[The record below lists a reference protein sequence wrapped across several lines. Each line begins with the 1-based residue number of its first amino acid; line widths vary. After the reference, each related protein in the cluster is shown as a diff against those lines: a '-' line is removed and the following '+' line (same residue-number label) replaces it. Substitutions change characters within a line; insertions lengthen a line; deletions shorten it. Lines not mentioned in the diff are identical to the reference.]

1 LAVVVDGCV
10 GPELVVVKPDNP
22 QPRLISQAVERIR
35 AGDVVV
41 YPTDA
46 AYAIGCQIGNK
57 NAMERIAQIRG
68 LGAKHQYAIICA
80 DLSDIATYAKVDNA
94 MYRLLKAN
102 TPAVTTYIL
111 PATSEVPR
119 RLMHPK
125 KKTIGLRVPSNP
137 VCQMLLKELGE
148 PLLTSTLILPGQ
160 DAPMDDPYDIEQLLE
175 KRIDVFIDSG
185 LGTLTTTSI
194 VDLSG
199 VNPEIVRRGVGDVS
213 AFE

>member
-1 LAVVVDGCV
+1 MLHLHIH
-10 GPELVVVKPDNP
+10 PENP
-22 QPRLISQAVERIR
+22 QARLITQAVDRIR

-68 LGAKHQYAIICA
+68 LGPKHQYAIMCC

-94 MYRLLKAN
+94 MYRLLKNN
-102 TPAVTTYIL
+102 TPAVTTFIL
-111 PATSEVPR
+111 PATSEVPK

-125 KKTIGLRVPSNP
+125 KKTIGLRIPSNP
-137 VCQMLLKELGE
+137 VAQALLKELGE
-148 PLLTSTLILPGQ
+148 PLLTSTLILPDQ
-160 DAPMDDPYDIEQLLE
+160 TDPLDDPYDIENQLG

-185 LGTLTTTSI
+185 FGTLSMTSI

-199 VNPEIVRRGVGDVS
+199 ENPEIIRRGVGDVS

>member
-1 LAVVVDGCV
+1 MLH
-10 GPELVVVKPDNP
+10 LRIHPDNP
-22 QPRLISQAVERIR
+22 QPRLITQAVERIH

-57 NAMERIAQIRG
+57 TAMDRIAQIRQ
-68 LGAKHQYAIICA
+68 LSAKHQYAILCQ

-102 TPAVTTYIL
+102 TPAITTFIL

-125 KKTIGLRVPSNP
+125 KKTIGIRIPGNP
-137 VCQMLLKELGE
+137 ICQALLKELGE
-148 PLLTSTLILPGQ
+148 PLITSTLILPDQ
-160 DAPMDDPYDIEQLLE
+160 EDPLDDPFDIEMQLG
-175 KRIDVFIDSG
+175 KRIDVFVDGGIG
-185 LGTLTTTSI
+185 MLATTSI
-194 VDLSG
+194 VDLSQDH
-199 VNPEIVRRGVGDVS
+199 PIVVRHGLSDVS

>member
-1 LAVVVDGCV
+1 MLHLHIH
-10 GPELVVVKPDNP
+10 PENP
-22 QPRLISQAVERIR
+22 QARLITQAVERIR

-57 NAMERIAQIRG
+57 SAMERIAQIRG
-68 LGAKHQYAIICA
+68 LGPKHQYAIMCC

-94 MYRLLKAN
+94 MYRLLKNN
-102 TPAVTTYIL
+102 TPAVTTFIL
-111 PATSEVPR
+111 PATSEVPK

-125 KKTIGLRVPSNP
+125 KKTIGLRIPSNP
-137 VCQMLLKELGE
+137 IAQALLKELDE
-148 PLLTSTLILPGQ
+148 PLLTSTLILPDQ
-160 DAPMDDPYDIEQLLE
+160 ADPLDDPFDIENQLG
-175 KRIDVFIDSG
+175 KRIDVFIDG
-185 LGTLTTTSI
+185 GFGMLATTSI

-199 VNPEIVRRGVGDVS
+199 ENPEIIRRGIGDVS

>member
-1 LAVVVDGCV
+1 MLH
-10 GPELVVVKPDNP
+10 LRIHPDNP
-22 QPRLISQAVERIR
+22 QPRLIQQAVERIR

-57 NAMERIAQIRG
+57 NAMERIAQIRN
-68 LGAKHQYAIICA
+68 LGDKHQYAIICS
-80 DLSDIATYAKVDNA
+80 DLSDLATFAKVDNA
-94 MYRLLKAN
+94 TYRLLKAN

-111 PATSEVPR
+111 QATSEVPR

-125 KKTIGLRVPSNP
+125 KKTIGLRVPSNTI
-137 VCQMLLKELGE
+137 CQMLLKELGE

-160 DAPMDDPYDIEQLLE
+160 NDPLDDPYEIEMQLG
-175 KRIDVFIDSG
+175 KRIDVFMDG
-185 LGTLTTTSI
+185 GFGTLTTTSV

-199 VNPEIVRRGVGDVS
+199 DSPVVIRRGVGDVS
-213 AFE
+213 MFE

>member
-1 LAVVVDGCV
+1 MLHLHIH
-10 GPELVVVKPDNP
+10 PENP
-22 QPRLISQAVERIR
+22 QARLITQAVERIR

-57 NAMERIAQIRG
+57 SAMERIAQIRG
-68 LGAKHQYAIICA
+68 LGPKHQYAIMCC

-94 MYRLLKAN
+94 MYRLLKNN
-102 TPAVTTYIL
+102 TPAVTTFIL
-111 PATSEVPR
+111 PATSEVPK

-125 KKTIGLRVPSNP
+125 KKTIGLRIPSNP
-137 VCQMLLKELGE
+137 FAQALLQELGA
-148 PLLTSTLILPGQ
+148 PLLTSTLILPDQ
-160 DAPMDDPYDIEQLLE
+160 KDPLDDPYDIENQLG

-185 LGTLTTTSI
+185 FGTLSTTSI

-199 VNPEIVRRGVGDVS
+199 ENPVIVRRGVGDVS

>member
-1 LAVVVDGCV
+1 MLHLHIH
-10 GPELVVVKPDNP
+10 PENP
-22 QPRLISQAVERIR
+22 QARLITQAVERIR

-57 NAMERIAQIRG
+57 SAMERIAQIRG
-68 LGAKHQYAIICA
+68 LGPKHQYAIMCC

-94 MYRLLKAN
+94 MYRLLKNN
-102 TPAVTTYIL
+102 TPAVTTFIL
-111 PATSEVPR
+111 PATSEVPK

-125 KKTIGLRVPSNP
+125 KKTIGLRIPSNP
-137 VCQMLLKELGE
+137 VAQALLKELGE
-148 PLLTSTLILPGQ
+148 PLLTSTLILPDQ
-160 DAPMDDPYDIEQLLE
+160 KDPLDDPFDIENQLG

-185 LGTLTTTSI
+185 FGTLSTTSI

-199 VNPEIVRRGVGDVS
+199 ENPEVVRRGVGDVS

>member
-1 LAVVVDGCV
+1 MLHLHIH
-10 GPELVVVKPDNP
+10 PENP
-22 QPRLISQAVERIR
+22 QARLITQAVERIR

-57 NAMERIAQIRG
+57 SAMERIAQIRG
-68 LGAKHQYAIICA
+68 LGPKHQYAIMCC

-94 MYRLLKAN
+94 MYRLLKNN
-102 TPAVTTYIL
+102 TPAVTTFIL
-111 PATSEVPR
+111 PATSEVPK

-125 KKTIGLRVPSNP
+125 KKTIGLRIPSNP
-137 VCQMLLKELGE
+137 VAQSLLQELGE
-148 PLLTSTLILPGQ
+148 PLLTSTLILPDQ
-160 DAPMDDPYDIEQLLE
+160 KDPLDDPYDIENQLG

-185 LGTLTTTSI
+185 FGTLSTTSI

-199 VNPEIVRRGVGDVS
+199 ENPEIVRRGVGDVS

>member
-1 LAVVVDGCV
+1 MLHLHIH
-10 GPELVVVKPDNP
+10 PENP
-22 QPRLISQAVERIR
+22 QARLITQAVDRIR

-68 LGAKHQYAIICA
+68 LGPKHQYAIMCC

-94 MYRLLKAN
+94 MYRLLKNN
-102 TPAVTTYIL
+102 TPAVTTFIL
-111 PATSEVPR
+111 PATSEVPK

-125 KKTIGLRVPSNP
+125 KKTIGLRIPSNP
-137 VCQMLLKELGE
+137 IAQTLLKELGE
-148 PLLTSTLILPGQ
+148 PLLTSTLILPDQ
-160 DAPMDDPYDIEQLLE
+160 TEPLDDPYDIENQLG
-175 KRIDVFIDSG
+175 KRIDVFIDG
-185 LGTLTTTSI
+185 GFGTLSTTSI

-199 VNPEIVRRGVGDVS
+199 ENPEIVRRGVGDVS

>member
-1 LAVVVDGCV
+1 MLHLHIH
-10 GPELVVVKPDNP
+10 PENP
-22 QPRLISQAVERIR
+22 QTRLITQAVERIR

-57 NAMERIAQIRG
+57 SAMERIAQIRG
-68 LGAKHQYAIICA
+68 LGPKHQYAIMCC

-94 MYRLLKAN
+94 MYRLLKNN
-102 TPAVTTYIL
+102 TPAVTTFIL
-111 PATSEVPR
+111 PATSEVPK

-125 KKTIGLRVPSNP
+125 KKTIGLRIPSNP
-137 VCQMLLKELGE
+137 VAQALLQELGA
-148 PLLTSTLILPGQ
+148 PLLTSTLILPDQ
-160 DAPMDDPYDIEQLLE
+160 KDPLDDPYDIENQLG

-185 LGTLTTTSI
+185 FGTLSTTSI

-199 VNPEIVRRGVGDVS
+199 ENPVIVRRGVGDVS

>member
-1 LAVVVDGCV
+1 MLHLHIH
-10 GPELVVVKPDNP
+10 PENP
-22 QPRLISQAVERIR
+22 QTRLITQAVERIR

-68 LGAKHQYAIICA
+68 LGPKHQYAIMCC

-94 MYRLLKAN
+94 MYRLLKNN
-102 TPAVTTYIL
+102 TPAVTTFIL
-111 PATSEVPR
+111 PATSEVPK

-125 KKTIGLRVPSNP
+125 KKTIGLRIPSNP
-137 VCQMLLKELGE
+137 VAQALLQELGA
-148 PLLTSTLILPGQ
+148 PLLTSTLILPDQ
-160 DAPMDDPYDIEQLLE
+160 KDPLDDPYDIENQLG

-185 LGTLTTTSI
+185 FGTLSTTSI

-199 VNPEIVRRGVGDVS
+199 ENPEIIRRGVGDVS

>member
-1 LAVVVDGCV
+1 MLHLRVH
-10 GPELVVVKPDNP
+10 PDNP

-35 AGDVVV
+35 AGDVIV

-57 NAMERIAQIRG
+57 NAMERIAQIRQ
-68 LGAKHQYAIICA
+68 LDAKHQYAIICS

-94 MYRLLKAN
+94 MYRLLKSN
-102 TPAVTTYIL
+102 TPAITTFIL

-125 KKTIGLRVPSNP
+125 KKTIGLRIPSNP
-137 VCQMLLKELGE
+137 ICQMLLKELGE

-160 DAPMDDPYDIEQLLE
+160 NDPIDDPYDIEMRIGKL
-175 KRIDVFIDSG
+175 IDVLIDGG
-185 LGTLTTTSI
+185 LGTLNTTSI
-194 VDLSG
+194 VNLAG
-199 VNPEIVRRGVGDVS
+199 TQPEIIRRGAGDVS

>member
-1 LAVVVDGCV
+1 MLHLHIH
-10 GPELVVVKPDNP
+10 PENP
-22 QPRLISQAVERIR
+22 QARLITQAVERIR

-57 NAMERIAQIRG
+57 SAMERIAQIRG
-68 LGAKHQYAIICA
+68 LGPKHQYAIMCC

-102 TPAVTTYIL
+102 TPAITTFIL
-111 PATSEVPR
+111 PATSEVPK

-125 KKTIGLRVPSNP
+125 KKTIGLRIPSNP
-137 VCQMLLKELGE
+137 VAQALLQELGE
-148 PLLTSTLILPGQ
+148 PLLTSTLILPDQ
-160 DAPMDDPYDIEQLLE
+160 KDPLDDPYDIENQLG

-185 LGTLTTTSI
+185 FGTLSTTSI

-199 VNPEIVRRGVGDVS
+199 ETPEIVRRGVGDVS

>member
-1 LAVVVDGCV
+1 MLHLHIH
-10 GPELVVVKPDNP
+10 PENP

-57 NAMERIAQIRG
+57 SAMERIAQIRQ
-68 LGAKHQYAIICA
+68 LGPKHQYAILCC
-80 DLSDIATYAKVDNA
+80 DLSDIATYARVDNA
-94 MYRLLKAN
+94 MYRLLKNN
-102 TPAVTTYIL
+102 TPAVTTFIL
-111 PATSEVPR
+111 PATSVVPK

-125 KKTIGLRVPSNP
+125 KKTIGLRIPNNP
-137 VCQMLLKELGE
+137 ICQMLLKELGE
-148 PLLTSTLILPGQ
+148 PLLTSTLIMPGQ
-160 DAPMDDPYDIEQLLE
+160 EDPLDDPYDIEMQLG
-175 KRIDVFIDSG
+175 KRIDVFVDSG
-185 LGTLTTTSI
+185 LGTLSTTSI

-199 VNPEIVRRGVGDVS
+199 DHPEIIRRGMGDVS

>member
-1 LAVVVDGCV
+1 MC
-10 GPELVVVKPDNP
+10 
-22 QPRLISQAVERIR
+22 S
-35 AGDVVV
+35 
-41 YPTDA
+41 
-46 AYAIGCQIGNK
+46 
-57 NAMERIAQIRG
+57 
-68 LGAKHQYAIICA
+68 

-102 TPAVTTYIL
+102 TPAITTFIL

-125 KKTIGLRVPSNP
+125 RKTIGLRIPSNP
-137 VCQMLLKELGE
+137 ICQMLLQELGE

-160 DAPMDDPYDIEQLLE
+160 EDPLDDPYEIEQQLG
-175 KRIDVFIDSG
+175 KRIDVFIDGGFGMLS
-185 LGTLTTTSI
+185 TTSI

-199 VNPEIVRRGVGDVS
+199 ENPEIIRYGEGDVS

>member
-1 LAVVVDGCV
+1 MLHLHIH
-10 GPELVVVKPDNP
+10 PENP
-22 QPRLISQAVERIR
+22 QARLITQAVERIR

-57 NAMERIAQIRG
+57 SAMERIAQIRG
-68 LGAKHQYAIICA
+68 LGPKHQYAIMCC

-94 MYRLLKAN
+94 MYRLLKNN
-102 TPAVTTYIL
+102 TPAVTTFIL
-111 PATSEVPR
+111 PATSEVPK

-125 KKTIGLRVPSNP
+125 KKTIGLRIPSNP
-137 VCQMLLKELGE
+137 VAQALLKELGE
-148 PLLTSTLILPGQ
+148 PLLTSTLILPDQ
-160 DAPMDDPYDIEQLLE
+160 KDPLDDPFDIENQLG

-185 LGTLTTTSI
+185 FGTLSTTSI

-199 VNPEIVRRGVGDVS
+199 ESPEVVRRGVGDVS

>member
-1 LAVVVDGCV
+1 MLHLRVH
-10 GPELVVVKPDNP
+10 PENP

-57 NAMERIAQIRG
+57 TAMERISQIRG

-94 MYRLLKAN
+94 MYRLLKNN
-102 TPAVTTYIL
+102 TPAVTTFIL

-119 RLMHPK
+119 RLMHPN
-125 KKTIGLRVPSNP
+125 KKTIGLRIPSNP
-137 VCQMLLKELGE
+137 ICRMLLKELGE

-160 DAPMDDPYDIEQLLE
+160 EDPLDDPYEIDLQLN
-175 KRIDVFIDSG
+175 KRIDVLIDGG
-185 LGTLTTTSI
+185 LGTLSTTSI

-199 VNPEIVRRGVGDVS
+199 DHPKIVRRGMGDVS

>member
-1 LAVVVDGCV
+1 MLHLRVH
-10 GPELVVVKPDNP
+10 PDNP

-57 NAMERIAQIRG
+57 QAMERISRIRQ
-68 LGAKHQYAIICA
+68 LDAKHQYAIICA

-94 MYRLLKAN
+94 MYRLLKNN
-102 TPAVTTYIL
+102 TPAITTFIL
-111 PATSEVPR
+111 PATSEVPK

-125 KKTIGLRVPSNP
+125 KKTIGLRIPSNP
-137 VCQMLLKELGE
+137 ICQMLLQELGE

-160 DAPMDDPYDIEQLLE
+160 SAPIDDPYDIEMQLGKL
-175 KRIDVFIDSG
+175 IDVLIDGG
-185 LGTLTTTSI
+185 LGTLNTTSI
-194 VDLSG
+194 VNLAG
-199 VNPEIVRRGVGDVS
+199 EYPEVIRRGVGDVS

>member
-1 LAVVVDGCV
+1 MLHLHIH
-10 GPELVVVKPDNP
+10 PENP
-22 QPRLISQAVERIR
+22 QARLITQAVDRIR

-68 LGAKHQYAIICA
+68 LGPKHQYAIMCC

-94 MYRLLKAN
+94 MYRLLKNN
-102 TPAVTTYIL
+102 TPVVTTFIL
-111 PATSEVPR
+111 PATSEVPK

-125 KKTIGLRVPSNP
+125 KKTIGLRIPSNP
-137 VCQMLLKELGE
+137 IAQALLKELGE
-148 PLLTSTLILPGQ
+148 PLLTSTLILPDQ
-160 DAPMDDPYDIEQLLE
+160 TEPLDDPYDIENQLG
-175 KRIDVFIDSG
+175 KRIDVFIDG
-185 LGTLTTTSI
+185 GFGTLSTTSI

-199 VNPEIVRRGVGDVS
+199 ENPEIVRRGVGDVS

>member
-1 LAVVVDGCV
+1 MLH
-10 GPELVVVKPDNP
+10 LRIHPDNP

-57 NAMERIAQIRG
+57 SAMDRISQIRG
-68 LGAKHQYAIICA
+68 LSDKHQYAIICQ
-80 DLSDIATYAKVDNA
+80 DLSNIATYAKVDNA

-102 TPAVTTYIL
+102 TPAITTYIL

-125 KKTIGLRVPSNP
+125 KKTIGLRIPSNP
-137 VCQMLLKELGE
+137 IAQALLKELGE
-148 PLLTSTLILPGQ
+148 PLITSTLILPDQ
-160 DAPMDDPYDIEQLLE
+160 PDPLDDPFDIEMQLG
-175 KRIDVFIDSG
+175 KRIDVFIDGG
-185 LGTLTTTSI
+185 LGMLATTSI
-194 VDLSG
+194 IDLSQE
-199 VNPEIVRRGVGDVS
+199 NPKIVRRGLGDVS

>member
-1 LAVVVDGCV
+1 MLHLYIH
-10 GPELVVVKPDNP
+10 PENP
-22 QPRLISQAVERIR
+22 QARLIRQAAERIR

-46 AYAIGCQIGNK
+46 AYSIGCQIGNK

-68 LGAKHQYAIICA
+68 LGPKHQYAIMCS

-102 TPAVTTYIL
+102 TPSMTTFIL
-111 PATSEVPR
+111 PATSEVPK

-125 KKTIGLRVPSNP
+125 KKTIGLRVPTNP
-137 VCQMLLKELGE
+137 ICQALLQELGE
-148 PLLTSTLILPGQ
+148 PILTSTLILPNHE
-160 DAPMDDPYDIEQLLE
+160 DPLDDPYEIENQLS
-175 KRIDVFIDSG
+175 KRIDVFIDGG

-199 VNPEIVRRGVGDVS
+199 DHPEVIRQSAGDVS
-213 AFE
+213 AFL

>member
-1 LAVVVDGCV
+1 MLH
-10 GPELVVVKPDNP
+10 LRIHPDNP

-41 YPTDA
+41 YLTDA

-57 NAMERIAQIRG
+57 NAMERISQIRG
-68 LGAKHQYAIICA
+68 LGSKHQYAILCA

-94 MYRLLKAN
+94 MYRLLKNN
-102 TPAVTTYIL
+102 TPAVTTFIL

-125 KKTIGLRVPSNP
+125 KKTIGLRIPSNP
-137 VCQMLLKELGE
+137 ICQMLLKELGE
-148 PLLTSTLILPGQ
+148 PLLTSTLILPNHE
-160 DAPMDDPYDIEQLLE
+160 DPLDDPYDIEMALSN
-175 KRIDVFIDSG
+175 RIDVFIDGG
-185 LGTLTTTSI
+185 LGILNTTSI
-194 VDLSG
+194 IDLSG
-199 VNPEIVRRGVGDVS
+199 DHPEVIRRGVGDVS

>member
-1 LAVVVDGCV
+1 MLHLHIH
-10 GPELVVVKPDNP
+10 PENP
-22 QPRLISQAVERIR
+22 QARLINQAVERIR

-68 LGAKHQYAIICA
+68 LGPKHQYAIMCC

-94 MYRLLKAN
+94 MYRLLKNN
-102 TPAVTTYIL
+102 TPAVTTFIL
-111 PATSEVPR
+111 PATSEVPK

-125 KKTIGLRVPSNP
+125 KKTIGLRIPSNP
-137 VCQMLLKELGE
+137 IAQALLKELGE
-148 PLLTSTLILPGQ
+148 PLLTSTLILPDQ
-160 DAPMDDPYDIEQLLE
+160 ADPLDDPFDIENQLG
-175 KRIDVFIDSG
+175 KRIDVFVDG
-185 LGTLTTTSI
+185 GFGTLSTTSI

-199 VNPEIVRRGVGDVS
+199 ENPVVVRRGVGDVS

>member
-1 LAVVVDGCV
+1 MLHLRIH
-10 GPELVVVKPDNP
+10 PENP
-22 QPRLISQAVERIR
+22 QPRLITQAVERIR

-68 LGAKHQYAIICA
+68 LGPKHQYAIMCS

-102 TPAVTTYIL
+102 TPAITTFIL

-125 KKTIGLRVPSNP
+125 RKTIGLRIPSNP
-137 VCQMLLKELGE
+137 ICQMLLQELGE

-160 DAPMDDPYDIEQLLE
+160 EDPLDDPYEIEQQLG
-175 KRIDVFIDSG
+175 KRIDVFIDGGFGMLS
-185 LGTLTTTSI
+185 TTSI

-199 VNPEIVRRGVGDVS
+199 ENPEIIRYGEGDVS

>member
-1 LAVVVDGCV
+1 MLH
-10 GPELVVVKPDNP
+10 LRIHPDNP

-57 NAMERIAQIRG
+57 AAMERIAQIRQ
-68 LGAKHQYAIICA
+68 LDAKHQYAILCC
-80 DLSDIATYAKVDNA
+80 DLSDIATYARVDNA
-94 MYRLLKAN
+94 MYRLLKNN
-102 TPAVTTYIL
+102 TPAISTFIL
-111 PATSEVPR
+111 PATSEVPK

-125 KKTIGLRVPSNP
+125 KKTIGLRIPTNP
-137 VCQMLLKELGE
+137 ICQLLLKELGE

-160 DAPMDDPYDIEQLLE
+160 SEPLDDPYEIEMQIG
-175 KRIDVFIDSG
+175 KRIDVLIDG
-185 LGTLTTTSI
+185 GFGTLTTTSVI
-194 VDLSG
+194 DLSSDYPVVLRQG
-199 VNPEIVRRGVGDVS
+199 AGDVS

>member
-1 LAVVVDGCV
+1 MLHLHIH
-10 GPELVVVKPDNP
+10 PENP
-22 QPRLISQAVERIR
+22 QARLITQAVERIR

-57 NAMERIAQIRG
+57 SAMERIAQIRG
-68 LGAKHQYAIICA
+68 LGPKHQYAIMCC

-94 MYRLLKAN
+94 MYRLLKNN
-102 TPAVTTYIL
+102 TPAVTTFIL
-111 PATSEVPR
+111 PATSEVPK

-125 KKTIGLRVPSNP
+125 KKTIGLRIPSNP
-137 VCQMLLKELGE
+137 VAQALLKELGE
-148 PLLTSTLILPGQ
+148 PLLTSTLILPEQ
-160 DAPMDDPYDIEQLLE
+160 KDPLDDPYDIENQLG

-185 LGTLTTTSI
+185 FGTLSTTSI

-199 VNPEIVRRGVGDVS
+199 ENPEIVRRGVGDVS

>member
-1 LAVVVDGCV
+1 MLHLHIH
-10 GPELVVVKPDNP
+10 PENP
-22 QPRLISQAVERIR
+22 QARLITQAVERIR

-57 NAMERIAQIRG
+57 SAMERIAQIRG
-68 LGAKHQYAIICA
+68 LGPKHQYAIMCC

-102 TPAVTTYIL
+102 TPAITTFIL
-111 PATSEVPR
+111 PATSEVPK

-125 KKTIGLRVPSNP
+125 KKTIGLRIPGNP
-137 VCQMLLKELGE
+137 VAQALLQELGE
-148 PLLTSTLILPGQ
+148 PLLTSTLILPDQ
-160 DAPMDDPYDIEQLLE
+160 KDPLDDPYDIENQLG

-185 LGTLTTTSI
+185 FGTLSTTSI

-199 VNPEIVRRGVGDVS
+199 ENPVIVRRGVGDVS

>member
-1 LAVVVDGCV
+1 MLHLHIH
-10 GPELVVVKPDNP
+10 PENP
-22 QPRLISQAVERIR
+22 QARLITQAVERIR

-57 NAMERIAQIRG
+57 SALERIAQIRG
-68 LGAKHQYAIICA
+68 LGPKHQYAIMCC

-94 MYRLLKAN
+94 MYRLLKNN
-102 TPAVTTYIL
+102 TPAVTTFIL
-111 PATSEVPR
+111 PATSEVPK

-125 KKTIGLRVPSNP
+125 KKTIGLRIPSNP
-137 VCQMLLKELGE
+137 VAQALLQELGE
-148 PLLTSTLILPGQ
+148 PLLTSTLILPDQ
-160 DAPMDDPYDIEQLLE
+160 KDPLDDPYDIENQLG

-185 LGTLTTTSI
+185 FGTLSTTSI

-199 VNPEIVRRGVGDVS
+199 ENPVIVRRGVGDVS

>member
-1 LAVVVDGCV
+1 MLH
-10 GPELVVVKPDNP
+10 LRIHPDNP

-57 NAMERIAQIRG
+57 NAMERISQIRG

-102 TPAVTTYIL
+102 TPAVTTFIL

-125 KKTIGLRVPSNP
+125 KKTIGLRVPSNA
-137 VCQMLLKELGE
+137 VCQMLLRELGE

-160 DAPMDDPYDIEQLLE
+160 NEPLDDHYDIEQQLE

-185 LGTLTTTSI
+185 LGMLSTTSI

-199 VNPEIVRRGVGDVS
+199 LNPIVVRHGVGDVS

>member
-1 LAVVVDGCV
+1 MLH
-10 GPELVVVKPDNP
+10 LRIHPDNP

-57 NAMERIAQIRG
+57 SAMDRISQIRG
-68 LGAKHQYAIICA
+68 LSDKHQYAIICQ

-102 TPAVTTYIL
+102 TPAITTYIL

-125 KKTIGLRVPSNP
+125 KKTIGLRIPSNP
-137 VCQMLLKELGE
+137 IAQALLKELGE
-148 PLLTSTLILPGQ
+148 PLITSTLILPDQ
-160 DAPMDDPYDIEQLLE
+160 TDPLDDPFDIEMQLG
-175 KRIDVFIDSG
+175 KRIDVFIDGG
-185 LGTLTTTSI
+185 LGMLATTSI
-194 VDLSG
+194 IDLSQE
-199 VNPEIVRRGVGDVS
+199 NPKIVRRGLGDVS

>member
-1 LAVVVDGCV
+1 
-10 GPELVVVKPDNP
+10 
-22 QPRLISQAVERIR
+22 
-35 AGDVVV
+35 VVV

-57 NAMERIAQIRG
+57 NAMERISQIRG
-68 LGAKHQYAIICA
+68 LGPKHQYAILCS

-94 MYRLLKAN
+94 MYRLLKNN
-102 TPAVTTYIL
+102 TPAVTTFIL

-125 KKTIGLRVPSNP
+125 KKTIGLRIPSNP
-137 VCQMLLKELGE
+137 ICQMLLKELGE
-148 PLLTSTLILPGQ
+148 PLLTSTLILPGIA
-160 DAPMDDPYDIEQLLE
+160 DPLDDPYEIEMQLE
-175 KRIDVFIDSG
+175 KRIDVFIDGG
-185 LGTLTTTSI
+185 LGTLSTTSI

-199 VNPEIVRRGVGDVS
+199 DHPQVIRKGVGDVS

>member
-1 LAVVVDGCV
+1 MLHLHIH
-10 GPELVVVKPDNP
+10 PENP
-22 QPRLISQAVERIR
+22 QARLITQAVERIR

-46 AYAIGCQIGNK
+46 ADAIGCQIGNK
-57 NAMERIAQIRG
+57 SAMERIAQIRG
-68 LGAKHQYAIICA
+68 LGPKHQYAIMCC

-102 TPAVTTYIL
+102 TPAITTFIL
-111 PATSEVPR
+111 PATSEVPK

-125 KKTIGLRVPSNP
+125 KKTIGLRIPSNP
-137 VCQMLLKELGE
+137 VAQALLQELGE
-148 PLLTSTLILPGQ
+148 PLLTSTLILPDQ
-160 DAPMDDPYDIEQLLE
+160 KDPLDDPYDIENQLG

-185 LGTLTTTSI
+185 FGTLSTTSI

-199 VNPEIVRRGVGDVS
+199 ENPVIVRRGVGDVS